1 MDDICDSMEILYH
14 AEQSQVK
21 GVAIDD
27 YCKSLI
33 ISTNKTGN
41 IEQERRRIEGYLA
54 DHHKT
59 VKYKFSNVL
68 ATPTGFHVFGATFS
82 GSGSDIFGPLLE
94 SNIPIIEKG
103 FYATSYV
110 TSTFFGHWLCDGAPT
125 SLLKDPDETL
135 YFWSPPSWG
144 HTAGYLDLMGIE
156 RINAKY
162 VFLNRCPIAKMS
174 E

>member
-1 MDDICDSMEILYH
+1 MLFRFWPIYNAFKRKLSSVKSMDDICDSKEILCH

-54 DHHKT
+54 DHQET

-94 SNIPIIEKG
+94 SNIPIIEKRI
-103 FYATSYV
+103 
-110 TSTFFGHWLCDGAPT
+110 LCHQ
-125 SLLKDPDETL
+125 LRHKHV
-135 YFWSPPSWG
+135 FWS
-144 HTAGYLDLMGIE
+144 L
-156 RINAKY
+156 
-162 VFLNRCPIAKMS
+162 VV
-174 E
+174 